1 MIERIKEL
9 NPEAIIYEGFDK
21 AIVGIDTRELR
32 VIYDEDLMIETLM
45 KEMSYEEA
53 IDYYEFNIAST
64 YLGDNTPII
73 LRELHYTKG
82 ENID

>member
-9 NPEAIIYEGFDK
+9 NPEAIIYKGFDK

-73 LRELHYTKG
+73 LRELP
-82 ENID
+82 EE